1 MKRTNGWAGIGLA
14 TLLLGCGADAPAPD
28 QGPATA
34 TAPAVESS
42 HAGHG
47 GELAPDAPA
56 GHSLYHLESEWRDQ
70 HGRARTLGELGGRA
84 LVVAMVYTHCG
95 YACPRILMDM
105 KRIEGELGGRADVGF
120 VFVSLDPERDTPERL
135 GEYARSAAL
144 DSARWTLL
152 TAPDGEVRELAAL
165 LGVRYRR
172 TPDGEFEHS
181 NVITVLDAS
190 GVVVHRQEGLGQ
202 DPAATVR
209 VIRDLRAP

>member
-1 MKRTNGWAGIGLA
+1 MKRTNGWAGIALTA
-14 TLLLGCGADAPAPD
+14 LLLGCGADAPAAHEE
-28 QGPATA
+28 PATA
-34 TAPAVESS
+34 GSGEVS

-47 GELAPDAPA
+47 VEMASDAPS
-56 GHSLYHLESEWRDQ
+56 GHSLYHLDSEWVDQ
-70 HGRARTLGELGGRA
+70 HGRTRTLGELAGRVQ
-84 LVVAMVYTHCG
+84 VVAMVYTHCG

-105 KRIEGELGGRADVGF
+105 KRIEGEVGERADVGF
-120 VFVSLDPERDTPERL
+120 VFVSVDPERDTPQRL
-135 GEYARSAAL
+135 GEYARSVAL

-181 NVITVLDAS
+181 NIITVLDAG
-190 GVVVHRQEGLGQ
+190 GVVAHRQEGLGQ

-209 VIRDLRAP
+209 AIRGLSAP